1 MIASAPLPPR
11 VVVYEGT
18 GAVPL
23 ATADRAGL
31 FAALLDRG
39 YAVTRAGRGTADLQA
54 GGALIVIGRFPAGA
68 PDVEHAGGRCDL
80 AIRDVSGLSLPEI
93 VAVVE
98 SVRGTRPMNRPPE
111 AAATAQGPVA
121 NTAETWKPWF
131 PVIDT
136 ARCTNCMQCLSFC
149 LFDVYGVAA
158 DQTLRVENPANC
170 KVNCPACSRVC
181 PEVAIMFPK
190 YHAGPIDGGPVAE
203 ADVHREKMKVDIS
216 ALLGGDIYAKLRE
229 RSADAKARFSK
240 ERSADQALAERRR
253 CLTKLADAAQ
263 IPREVLD
270 ALPSPEEI
278 QRRVEAAAAR
288 AALAGAAAGVH
299 TGAAAGVHTGAAAGA
314 AAGVHVGAAAS
325 DGST

>member
-1 MIASAPLPPR
+1 MIASLPLPPR
-11 VVVYEGT
+11 VVVYEGG
-18 GAVPL
+18 GATPL
-23 ATADRAGL
+23 AAGERAGI

-39 YAVTRAGRGTADLQA
+39 YAVTRAGAGTADALA
-54 GGALIVIGRFPAGA
+54 GGAVIVIGCFGGKPPAVA
-68 PDVEHAGGRCDL
+68 DSTGRCEVV
-80 AIRDVSGLSLPEI
+80 VSDITGLSLDATI
-93 VAVVE
+93 AMVE
-98 SVRGTRPMNRPPE
+98 AARGDRRMNRPLE
-111 AAATAQGPVA
+111 NGASGGPVA
-121 NTAETWKPWF
+121 NTADSWKPWF

-149 LFDVYGVAA
+149 LFDVYGVST

-190 YHAGPIDGGPVAE
+190 YHAGPIDGSPVSD
-203 ADVHREKMKVDIS
+203 ADVNREKMKVDIS

-229 RSADAKARFSK
+229 RSADAKTRFSR

-278 QRRVEAAAAR
+278 QQRVAAAALRAAAAKEAVEAAAK
-288 AALAGAAAGVH
+288 AGP
-299 TGAAAGVHTGAAAGA
+299 T
-314 AAGVHVGAAAS
+314 
-325 DGST
+325 

>member
-1 MIASAPLPPR
+1 MIAPALLPPR

-18 GAVPL
+18 GAIPL
-23 ATADRAGL
+23 SSADRAGV

-39 YAVTRAGRGTADLQA
+39 YAVTRAGAGTAGLPA
-54 GGALIVIGRFPAGA
+54 GGALVVIGCFPSGPPLVDDSAGT
-68 PDVEHAGGRCDL
+68 CDL
-80 AIRDVSGLSLPEI
+80 AIRDVTGLSVDAI
-93 VAVVE
+93 VAAVE
-98 SVRGTRPMNRPPE
+98 TARGTRPMNRPPE
-111 AAATAQGPVA
+111 AAAVAAGPVA
-121 NTAETWKPWF
+121 NTADTWKPWF

-158 DQTLRVENPANC
+158 DHTLRVENPANC

-190 YHAGPIDGGPVAE
+190 YHTGPIDGSPVAE
-203 ADVHREKMKVDIS
+203 SDVHREKMKVDIS

-229 RSADAKARFSK
+229 RSADAKTRFSK

-288 AALAGAAAGVH
+288 AAAAKEAADAAGS
-299 TGAAAGVHTGAAAGA
+299 GRPA
-314 AAGVHVGAAAS
+314 
-325 DGST
+325 